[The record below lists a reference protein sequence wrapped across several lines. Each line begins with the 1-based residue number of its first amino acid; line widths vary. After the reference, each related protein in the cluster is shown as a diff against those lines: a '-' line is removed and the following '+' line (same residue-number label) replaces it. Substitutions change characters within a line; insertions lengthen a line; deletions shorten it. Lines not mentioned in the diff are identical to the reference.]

1 MALGNLIFKLLHEL
15 PNEIRVVENS
25 QAPNCVPHEYPQNSC
40 NTAHPQTSTPSDPTS
55 PKSPPLGQSPESPN
69 PHRCHRTQKF
79 PPLPKNQRPGSK
91 SACPFCHLYFERN
104 YNALKSKRCFL
115 LKKTTTN
122 KNETESKMEKFRAL
136 REANVVLQFI

>member
-1 MALGNLIFKLLHEL
+1 MALDNLIFKLLHEL

-55 PKSPPLGQSPESPN
+55 PKSPLPGQSRRAPTHTDAIEPKNS
-69 PHRCHRTQKF
+69 

-91 SACPFCHLYFERN
+91 SACPFCHPYFEKN

-122 KNETESKMEKFRAL
+122 KNETESKMEKFRAF